1 MYIPVNQIRMAQ
13 SYVGQLKPRVL
24 LPLNLFATKP
34 DLSNNDDDDDDIDST
49 KLNQNIENMSIDG
62 NNDNEEVD
70 CVEPPIKKLKLGE
83 IEGYGKSKKN
93 KSKKNKNKKKKPTK
107 SKKGQ
112 KKICISMPKKKHL
125 KKRVTSTNS
134 IRRMIG
140 KRRTQ
145 KLKKDIFTYLR

>member
-49 KLNQNIENMSIDG
+49 KLNQNIENMTIDG

-93 KSKKNKNKKKKPTK
+93 KSKKNKNKKRNPQN
-107 SKKGQ
+107 Q
-112 KKICISMPKKKHL
+112 KRERRKFVYLCLKRNILRNESHL
-125 KKRVTSTNS
+125 QIPFVE
-134 IRRMIG
+134 
-140 KRRTQ
+140 
-145 KLKKDIFTYLR
+145 